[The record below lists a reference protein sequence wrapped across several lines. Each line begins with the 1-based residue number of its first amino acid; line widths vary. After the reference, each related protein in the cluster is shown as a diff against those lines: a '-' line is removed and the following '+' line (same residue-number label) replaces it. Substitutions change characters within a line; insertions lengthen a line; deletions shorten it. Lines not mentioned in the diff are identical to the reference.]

1 MNSYTA
7 IIQKSGS
14 WWVGWIAEVQG
25 VNCQERT
32 KQKLLE
38 SLQETLS
45 EAIEMNRLEALAT
58 ISKGYTQAI
67 VMV

>member
-14 WWVGWIAEVQG
+14 WWIGWIAEVQG

-32 KQKLLE
+32 KAKLLE
-38 SLQETLS
+38 SLQETLG
-45 EAIEMNRLEALAT
+45 EAIDFLAKKICKDLG
-58 ISKGYTQAI
+58 ISPVK
-67 VMV
+67 